1 METIAGLD
9 EAVVTTKAV
18 LNRPLNAMRLR
29 CVAPENVM
37 DEAYVE
43 GDGMNCVVRQ
53 ICAKYCM
60 DRREV
65 EAEFDDISQDIA
77 PSREEGITAL
87 QILEWCKR
95 HSVNGYIVFN
105 SALRAKYEVEGEQD
119 HHLPA
124 LCVQIVGG
132 HAYFMKT
139 AKRWQ
144 HARVTDMQPPLPRKL
159 YVRPKPSTD
168 PVFEEW
174 TRWSYVD
181 ELPMDEDHYWFDGDM
196 NTVRD
201 TYIRNGIAS
210 FRLTMKDFLSIRK
223 MTVPDY
229 GGRIVTIHS
238 VPEEYQSILEFTKKA
253 GIPYRGEGMP
263 SVTQKVLLKLLRPE
277 RKDPSKTLRAEIEK
291 IQMGKC
297 AKCGTECRLEMD
309 HVHKISSDPFNRNG
323 KENLVGLCAE
333 CHLQKTIA
341 QANEP
346 DYNPMLSYFN
356 EHTWNNFVL
365 ADRPKQ
371 QIYHSNSID
380 KFMSCQNVD
389 IIRCRRNALASG
401 IYP

>member
-1 METIAGLD
+1 M
-9 EAVVTTKAV
+9 
-18 LNRPLNAMRLR
+18 
-29 CVAPENVM
+29 
-37 DEAYVE
+37 
-43 GDGMNCVVRQ
+43 
-53 ICAKYCM
+53 
-60 DRREV
+60 
-65 EAEFDDISQDIA
+65 
-77 PSREEGITAL
+77 
-87 QILEWCKR
+87 
-95 HSVNGYIVFN
+95 FN
-105 SALRAKYEVEGEQD
+105 SALRAKYEVEGGQDGKQD
-119 HHLPA
+119 HNLPA

-144 HARVTDMQPPLPRKL
+144 HARVTDMQPSLPRKL

-174 TRWSYVD
+174 TQWSYVD

-277 RKDPSKTLRAEIEK
+277 RKGPSKTLRAEIEAAQK
-291 IQMGKC
+291 GKC
-297 AKCGTECRLEMD
+297 ATCGPECKHEM
-309 HVHKISSDPFNRNG
+309 HHARKTSAGPFNRNG
-323 KENLVGLCAE
+323 KENLVGVCAE
-333 CHLQKTIA
+333 
-341 QANEP
+341 
-346 DYNPMLSYFN
+346 
-356 EHTWNNFVL
+356 
-365 ADRPKQ
+365 
-371 QIYHSNSID
+371 
-380 KFMSCQNVD
+380 
-389 IIRCRRNALASG
+389 
-401 IYP
+401 